1 MDEIVNKVTG
11 SGIVSIDLE
20 TFYVPGQRVVF
31 DMKQLLFQELVLKEK
46 DFRDF
51 IKANNWAAYQDKLVA
66 ISCSADAIVPTWAY
80 MLLALA
86 MEPYASRVFFGTL
99 EEMESL
105 LFAEKINSIN
115 VSEYKDARIVI
126 KGCGEKAVPVNA
138 FVQLT
143 NLLKP
148 VARSIMYGEP
158 CSTVPLYKAR
168 AGAIKKDP

>member
-1 MDEIVNKVTG
+1 
-11 SGIVSIDLE
+11 
-20 TFYVPGQRVVF
+20 
-31 DMKQLLFQELVLKEK
+31 
-46 DFRDF
+46 
-51 IKANNWAAYQDKLVA
+51 
-66 ISCSADAIVPTWAY
+66 

-105 LFAEKINSIN
+105 LFAEKINSIT